1 MDSFRNIFN
10 TWRQAKEIEDK
21 TPAEQFDPEHKHPED
36 PYEKY
41 HALYGNSEDSRVVLI
56 GKRIEETVKI
66 KIDIKERLEEKV
78 DKITWILRPFIDENY
93 PKRDWAKFVKEEHA
107 TNVLIQTGDSRTDG
121 EIFEELRKA
130 HLIPTVRSTNRWK

>member
-78 DKITWILRPFIDENY
+78 DKITWILRPFENY

-107 TNVLIQTGDSRTDG
+107 TNVLIQTGDLSTDK
-121 EIFEELRKA
+121 EIFDELINA
-130 HLIPTVRSTNRWK
+130 YLIPTVAVKNVWK